1 MLDLLWHKKDVR
13 IWKTKEHGAFKQKK
27 LHKKNGQIWRETT
40 MHLLTVSG
48 SVVKL
53 TKGGR
58 DEGRGG
64 WVVWCGVLK

>member
-1 MLDLLWHKKDVR
+1 
-13 IWKTKEHGAFKQKK
+13 
-27 LHKKNGQIWRETT
+27 

-53 TKGGR
+53 TKGGE

-64 WVVWCGVLK
+64 WVVWCGVFKVSCCVDGWEGGCFSIQLSSGTQPC